1 MTTSAVPDP
10 TRADRIA
17 THYRRMVGFFGLQ
30 LLVQLSGKVLA
41 GGFGNNTSAGE
52 LTTLISML
60 LIIPAAL
67 AMLYQAIRL
76 ALTIGTLGAE
86 LCAVG
91 LFAPVLA
98 RFVAEASQKLSSDP
112 AMRTMAHV
120 AASLASVVS
129 LLCLLRLSAIATREC
144 KAAGLSVGLLG
155 PRRPTP
161 RRAGADDIR

>member
-1 MTTSAVPDP
+1 MTSFAKPDP

-30 LLVQLSGKVLA
+30 LLVQMGGMVVAGALGNDTPASKYATLA
-41 GGFGNNTSAGE
+41 S
-52 LTTLISML
+52 TLL
-60 LIIPAAL
+60 VVPAAL

-76 ALTIGTLGAE
+76 ALALGTLGAE

-91 LFAPVLA
+91 LFAPALA
-98 RFVAEASQKLSSDP
+98 RFVVQAAQKLSSDP
-112 AMRTMAHV
+112 AMRTMAQV
-120 AASLASVVS
+120 AASLVSVVS

-155 PRRPTP
+155 PRRPKPP
-161 RRAGADDIR
+161 RP

>member
-17 THYRRMVGFFGLQ
+17 THYRRMVRLFGLQ
-30 LLVQLSGKVLA
+30 YLVQLGAMQV
-41 GGFGNNTSAGE
+41 
-52 LTTLISML
+52 SML
-60 LIIPAAL
+60 LVLPAAL

-76 ALTIGTLGAE
+76 ALALGTLGAE

-98 RFVAEASQKLSSDP
+98 GFVIQASQKLSSDP
-112 AMRTMAHV
+112 AMRTMAQAV
-120 AASLASVVS
+120 AASLASVVA

-161 RRAGADDIR
+161 PRA